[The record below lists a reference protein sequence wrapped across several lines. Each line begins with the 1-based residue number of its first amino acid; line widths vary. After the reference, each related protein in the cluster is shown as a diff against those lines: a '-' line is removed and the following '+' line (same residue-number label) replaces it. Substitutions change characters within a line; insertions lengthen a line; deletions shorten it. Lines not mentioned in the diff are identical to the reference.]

1 MAERQSIA
9 SVAGGLIIPHAKRQW
24 MWADRMKN
32 EFLSEIDGPIPYDLD
47 SSFWMYRSLWLS
59 LLYSVL
65 EALRE
70 AEIRI
75 ASIQELIDVNYEG
88 LRIFRNHVVHVQPHQ
103 PGLIKSDH
111 DDLVQLH
118 DAVGEF
124 LVEN

>member
-1 MAERQSIA
+1 MAERQSFA
-9 SVAGGLIIPHAKRQW
+9 SVVGRWIISDAKRQW

-32 EFLSEIDGPIPYDLD
+32 EFLSEFDGPNPYDLE

-65 EALRE
+65 EALRD

-88 LRIFRNHVVHVQPHQ
+88 LRIFRNHVVHVQPHN
-103 PGLIKSDH
+103 PGLIKSDL

>member
-1 MAERQSIA
+1 MAERQSFA
-9 SVAGGLIIPHAKRQW
+9 SVAGGLIIPVAKRQW
-24 MWADRMKN
+24 MWADRMKT
-32 EFLSEIDGPIPYDLD
+32 ELLSEYDGTIPNDLE
-47 SSFWMYRSLWLS
+47 SSFWMYLSLWLS

-75 ASIQELIDVNYEG
+75 ASIQELIDVNYED
-88 LRIFRNHVVHVQPHQ
+88 LRIFRNHVVHVQPHN
-103 PGLIKSDH
+103 PGLIKSDL

-118 DAVGEF
+118 DGVGKF

>member
-1 MAERQSIA
+1 MAERQSFA
-9 SVAGGLIIPHAKRQW
+9 SVAGGLIIPVAKRQW
-24 MWADRMKN
+24 MWADRMKT
-32 EFLSEIDGPIPYDLD
+32 ELLSEYDGTIPNDLE
-47 SSFWMYRSLWLS
+47 SSFWMYLSLWLS

-88 LRIFRNHVVHVQPHQ
+88 LRIFRNRVVHVQPHN
-103 PGLIKSDH
+103 PESIKATLDE
-111 DDLVQLH
+111 LVQLH